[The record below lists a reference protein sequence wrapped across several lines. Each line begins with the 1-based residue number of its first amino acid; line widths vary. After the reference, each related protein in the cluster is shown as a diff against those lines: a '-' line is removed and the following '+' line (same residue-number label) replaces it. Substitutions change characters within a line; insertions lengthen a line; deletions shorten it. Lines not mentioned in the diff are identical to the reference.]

1 MMRKNI
7 TGLILSVGLF
17 CLGFILNGNLG
28 LYLNI
33 SGILIVLGGTLS
45 ATLLS
50 FKIEQLQIVGKVL
63 WSAYN
68 RPIKREPE
76 IINILIDLSIRSRVE
91 GVLSLQQQENETT
104 ILFLRRALGCLVD
117 GYHAAQIRDI
127 LNTEMYFFRLRRED
141 SERVLR
147 TIADF
152 FPSFGIIG
160 SVVGLITMLGGIG
173 DTSVILKAI
182 PIALTSTLYG
192 LIFANFFFLPFAA
205 NIKERTNQELLLQK
219 IIMEGVIAIDSE
231 MNPLILKTK
240 LESFLTP
247 SDRETKL
254 LSYQKLRERFKIE
267 QKEQQEQQQQ
277 EQAQYQR
284 PKSGREEQEE
294 DELGPAVDL

>member
-1 MMRKNI
+1 MMRKNLI
-7 TGLILSVGLF
+7 GLVLSIGLF
-17 CLGFILNGNLG
+17 ILGFILNGNLG

-33 SGILIVLGGTLS
+33 SGMMIVFGGTLA

-50 FKIEQLQIVGKVL
+50 FKLEQLRIVSKVL
-63 WSAYN
+63 WTGYN
-68 RPIKREPE
+68 RPVKREPE

-91 GVLSLQQQENETT
+91 GILSLQQHENETT
-104 ILFLRRALGCLVD
+104 MLFMRRALGCLVD
-117 GYHAAQIRDI
+117 GYKAAQIRDI

-141 SERVLR
+141 SERILR
-147 TIADF
+147 SIADF

-231 MNPLILKTK
+231 MNPVILKTK

-254 LSYQKLRERFKIE
+254 VSYQKLRERFKIQQQE
-267 QKEQQEQQQQ
+267 KQEQQER
-277 EQAQYQR
+277 AGSVR
-284 PKSGREEQEE
+284 PEETGEPGSDDE
-294 DELGPAVDL
+294 DRGPSVDI